1 MIKLQDKFKLRL
13 KVLEEA
19 VRAGASS
26 NGVGAQRRPSRTN
39 GFSRRGQL
47 ICGVDSAR
55 TLPSNGSGFELE
67 IKSSVSTEATRK
79 YSASSVNSLAEKET
93 QDIADVDATNGS
105 SDRTNLTT
113 NGYEELKTGDHA
125 GVSTNTNIDQLDDS
139 AVENC
144 GNKLCTEIVERN
156 AGSDDTVSGVFYDM
170 LQREVITLRKACHD
184 KDLTVKEKEDA
195 IQVS

>member
-67 IKSSVSTEATRK
+67 MKSSVSTEATRK

-93 QDIADVDATNGS
+93 QDLADVDGSTNGS
-105 SDRTNLTT
+105 SDYETQ
-113 NGYEELKTGDHA
+113 NGSLSLSLKMDEMIRWKVGTWKSERSNSVFEL
-125 GVSTNTNIDQLDDS
+125 
-139 AVENC
+139 
-144 GNKLCTEIVERN
+144 
-156 AGSDDTVSGVFYDM
+156 
-170 LQREVITLRKACHD
+170 
-184 KDLTVKEKEDA
+184 
-195 IQVS
+195 